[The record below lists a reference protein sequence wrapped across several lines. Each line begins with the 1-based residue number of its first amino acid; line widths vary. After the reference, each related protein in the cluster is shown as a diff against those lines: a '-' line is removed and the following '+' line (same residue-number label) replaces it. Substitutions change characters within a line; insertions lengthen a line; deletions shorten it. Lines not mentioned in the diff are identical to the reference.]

1 MNLSSE
7 IIWLLILTPLDFINL
22 LISLLDKFLSIIET
36 KLTTSLPIL
45 EISIFVFG
53 KFSPDELSEKEFL
66 AISSALAAS
75 LAPWRIEVAS
85 FAKIIFYLTK

>member
-1 MNLSSE
+1 M
-7 IIWLLILTPLDFINL
+7 PLDFISL

-53 KFSPDELSEKEFL
+53 KFSPDEFSEKEFL

-75 LAPWRIEVAS
+75 LAP
-85 FAKIIFYLTK
+85 